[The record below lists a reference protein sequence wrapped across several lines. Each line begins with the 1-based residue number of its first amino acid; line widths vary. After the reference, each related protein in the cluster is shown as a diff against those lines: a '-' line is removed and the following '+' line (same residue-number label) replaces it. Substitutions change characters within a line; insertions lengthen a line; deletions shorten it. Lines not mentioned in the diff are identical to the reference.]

1 MAVNLQSKSKYLTMK
16 KIFLGFLGTM
26 ALFMAVGQSVATTH
40 KVAKGE
46 TVYSISKQYG
56 LKVKDLL
63 AVNPGLQYDFHVK
76 VGQELFI
83 PATIEE
89 SRVTAKVKEV
99 PSTPEIQYKDE
110 DSRVRVR
117 PTEAENAMATINN
130 EPPMMEKPKV
140 ATSVSTPA
148 APAVNMSLRT
158 TSSNAAQYPAIFGE
172 YFAHGYKAKRNRGA
186 ANYLEDKT
194 SGNQYLAF
202 YNDAE
207 SGSVIKVTNMMNK
220 KTVYVKVVGKVPPAD
235 ASKEIILKLS
245 NKAAHDLGA
254 LDEKFLVEVTGC
266 TN

>member
-1 MAVNLQSKSKYLTMK
+1 MAVNLQSKSKYLSMK
-16 KIFLGFLGTM
+16 KIFLGFLGFIV
-26 ALFMAVGQSVATTH
+26 LFTSTGQSVATTH

-83 PATIEE
+83 PARAEE
-89 SRVTAKVKEV
+89 SHEIARVNAV
-99 PSTPEIQYKDE
+99 PSTPEVQYKDE
-110 DSRVRVR
+110 DTHVRIKPVE
-117 PTEAENAMATINN
+117 TENAMATINN
-130 EPPMMEKPKV
+130 EPPVMEKPKV
-140 ATSVSTPA
+140 TTSSIAVPA
-148 APAVNMSLRT
+148 ASMSLRT
-158 TSSNAAQYPAIFGE
+158 SSSNAAQYPVIFGE
-172 YFAHGYKAKRNRGA
+172 YFAHGFKAKKNRGA

-220 KTVYVKVVGKVPPAD
+220 KVVYVKVVGKVPPAD